1 MSARTPSSFSSCDS
15 IHYVIRP
22 VTTATEEASAGD
34 RPDEDIV
41 LLNIPNSSDSVA
53 VINVCVCAHS
63 SSCRQEGHTL
73 LILHPERS
81 HYRTANQQSSIATPH
96 QQLFKQA
103 QEHWLITPEL
113 SFSLKDAPFFFLGL
127 LLDGFF
133 LLRLLRLFDPS
144 ETATLLMLP
153 LSKSLSTSG
162 SSSSLCAHG
171 TKDFK
176 IRLGYNRVPS
186 A

>member
-1 MSARTPSSFSSCDS
+1 MWLHPLRHPTGDNSYRRGISRRQAWWRHRPSK
-15 IHYVIRP
+15 Y
-22 VTTATEEASAGD
+22 TK
-34 RPDEDIV
+34 
-41 LLNIPNSSDSVA
+41 LLWLSRSDYC
-53 VINVCVCAHS
+53 VCVCAHS